1 MFTAANKVIIFGF
14 QTIKVHLFLINVLF
28 RPFYSQRF
36 SPKFQ
41 AFILSLRQNHQEREM
56 KTYPVILTIAGSDC
70 SGGAGIQAD
79 MKTIS
84 ALGGYAATAITAV
97 TVQNTLG
104 VSAVYAIPAEI
115 VRGQIE
121 AVMDDLHP
129 VAVKIG
135 MVYEEIAVK
144 VIADCL
150 RKYTP
155 EQVVYDPVMVST
167 SGRKLMEE
175 HAIKVIERELFPL
188 VSLITPNLNEAEILT
203 GKKITSLEDMKKAA
217 AELAVKYGTHIL
229 LKGGHLEGNEMTDV
243 LYVDGDIHLY
253 KEKKIMTRNLHGTG
267 CTLSSSIATYLALGY
282 DVKEAV
288 GKAKAYVSGA
298 IAAAKEQ
305 ELGHGNGPLCH
316 L

>member
-1 MFTAANKVIIFGF
+1 
-14 QTIKVHLFLINVLF
+14 
-28 RPFYSQRF
+28 
-36 SPKFQ
+36 
-41 AFILSLRQNHQEREM
+41 M

-104 VSAVYAIPAEI
+104 VSAVHAVPAEI

-129 VAVKIG
+129 AAVKIG

-150 RKYTP
+150 RKYAP
-155 EQVVYDPVMVST
+155 EYVVYDPVMVST
-167 SGRKLMEE
+167 SGRNLIEE
-175 HAIKVIERELFPL
+175 RAIKLIERELFPL
-188 VSLITPNLNEAEILT
+188 VSLITPNLNEAEVLT
-203 GKKITSLEDMKKAA
+203 GKGIATLEEMKKAA
-217 AELAVKYGTHIL
+217 AELAAKYGTHIL

-243 LYVDGDIHLY
+243 LYADGDIHLY
-253 KEKKIMTRNLHGTG
+253 EEKKVVTRNLHGTG
-267 CTLSSSIATYLALGY
+267 CTLSSSIAIYLASGY
-282 DVKEAV
+282 NLKEAV
-288 GKAKAYVSGA
+288 GKAKAYVSRA
-298 IAAAKEQ
+298 ITAAVEQ
-305 ELGHGNGPLCH
+305 KLGHGNGPLYH
-316 L
+316 F